1 MKFLLSLLA
10 FVIVAESCNT
20 KRHSV
25 DNNTET
31 LAMENKNLQNPSDFE
46 IAYRASTRGVFEY
59 ILISKDEV
67 MLTEDRN
74 FEKKRFYPTTNE
86 DWKAIDSMVA
96 TIDEVKFINLKAPT
110 SKRHYDGAAHATVTI
125 IRGEKELMTP
135 TFDHGHPPKE
145 IEALVNKILTIRE
158 KLIKQ
163 E

>member
-10 FVIVAESCNT
+10 FVIVTESCNT
-20 KRHSV
+20 RRESV
-25 DNNTET
+25 AGNTEK
-31 LAMENKNLQNPSDFE
+31 LAMEKKNFQNSSDFE

-59 ILISKDEV
+59 TLISKDEV

-74 FEKKRFYPTTNE
+74 FEKKRYYPTAND
-86 DWKAIDSMVA
+86 DWKILDSMVA
-96 TIDEVKFINLKAPT
+96 AIDEVKFVNLEAPT

-125 IRGEKELMTP
+125 IRGENELMTP

-158 KLIKQ
+158 KLTKQ